1 MPRILQLVADEGEV
15 WAKLE
20 MTDADTPTYLYT
32 KAEMDELID
41 QIRKQATKDV
51 VADITV
57 QLRKM
62 FKGG

>member
-1 MPRILQLVADEGEV
+1 
-15 WAKLE
+15 
-20 MTDADTPTYLYT
+20 LYT